1 MNSDL
6 KISRGEKLLDPKL
19 GIVGASGLVGRTLL
33 KVIDEHNFPF
43 RELRLFA
50 SDQSEGN
57 ELRVGNHYYPLRRLE
72 SNCFEGL
79 DLVFFVSTNQVS
91 LDWAATAVKSG
102 ALVIDNSKA
111 YRMDPAVPLIVPE
124 INGDQLFSNQGIIA
138 NPNCSTVQTVL
149 ALYPLEKEFGLKR
162 VVVSTYQSVSGS
174 GKLALEQL
182 KAERSGKKENDP
194 RIYPHPIFNN
204 CLPHIGTFLENGY
217 TDEEM
222 KMVHESRKILGLPDL
237 RITATT
243 VRVPVEN
250 SHSVSVNVELKTDF
264 NVESIRNLYLKTPGV
279 VLRDD
284 PSKAAYPLARE
295 AKGHDEVFVGRIRR
309 DFSLA
314 HGLNL
319 WVVAD
324 NLRKGAA
331 SNALQIAEYWL
342 QSRH

>member
-1 MNSDL
+1 
-6 KISRGEKLLDPKL
+6 
-19 GIVGASGLVGRTLL
+19 VGASGLVGRTLL
-33 KVIDEHNFPF
+33 EVIGEHNFPF
-43 RELRLFA
+43 RDLRLFA
-50 SDQSEGN
+50 SEQSEGN
-57 ELRVGNHYYPLRRLE
+57 ELQVGHRSYPLRRLE
-72 SNCFEGL
+72 PNCFAGL

-91 LDWAATAVKSG
+91 LDWAPEAVKSG

-124 INGDQLFSNQGIIA
+124 INGKQLFKNQGIIA

-149 ALYPLEKEFGLKR
+149 ALSPLEKAFGLER

-182 KAERSGKKENDP
+182 RAERNGKKEDYA
-194 RIYPHPIFNN
+194 RVYPHPIFNN

-222 KMVHESRKILGLPDL
+222 KMVHESRKILDLPDL

-243 VRVPVEN
+243 VRVPVES
-250 SHSVSVNVELKTDF
+250 SHSVSVNVELRKDF
-264 NVESIRNLYLKTPGV
+264 DLDSVRDLYLKTPGII
-279 VLRDD
+279 LRDD
-284 PSKAAYPLARE
+284 PAEAVYPLARE
-295 AKGHDEVFVGRIRR
+295 ARGHDEVFIGRIRR
-309 DFSLA
+309 DFSVT

>member
-1 MNSDL
+1 LPDS
-6 KISRGEKLLDPKL
+6 KI

-33 KVIDEHNFPF
+33 AVIAEHRFPF
-43 RELRLFA
+43 SELRLFA

-57 ELRVGNHYYPLRRLE
+57 QLQFGNHKYALRRLE
-72 SNCFEGL
+72 HNCFEGL
-79 DLVFFVSTNQVS
+79 DFVFFVSTNQVS
-91 LDWAATAVKSG
+91 LDWAPDAVKSG

-111 YRMDPAVPLIVPE
+111 YRMDPEVPLIVPE
-124 INGDQLFSNQGIIA
+124 INGNQLFRNRGIIA
-138 NPNCSTVQTVL
+138 NPNCSTVQTVM
-149 ALYPLEKEFGLKR
+149 ALYPLEKEFGLQR

-182 KAERSGKKENDP
+182 KSERAGVKEVHP
-194 RIYPHPIFNN
+194 KVYPHPIFNN

-222 KMVHESRKILGLPDL
+222 KMVHESRKILNLPEL

-243 VRVPVEN
+243 VRVPVEY
-250 SHSVSVNVELKTDF
+250 SHSISVNVELKKDF
-264 NVESIRNLYLKTPGV
+264 TLETVRNLYTKMPGV
-279 VLRDD
+279 ILRDE
-284 PSKAAYPLARE
+284 PQKNIYPLARE
-295 AKGHDEVFVGRIRR
+295 VSGQDAVFVGRIRR
-309 DFSLA
+309 DFSIPN
-314 HGLNL
+314 GLNL

>member
-1 MNSDL
+1 MP
-6 KISRGEKLLDPKL
+6 DPKI

-33 KVIDEHNFPF
+33 AVIAEHKFPF
-43 RELRLFA
+43 SELRLFA

-57 ELRVGNHYYPLRRLE
+57 ELRVGNHTYLLRRLE
-72 SNCFEGL
+72 PNCFEEL

-91 LDWAATAVKSG
+91 LDWAAAAVKSG

-111 YRMDPAVPLIVPE
+111 YRMDPDVPLIVPE
-124 INGDQLFSNQGIIA
+124 INGKQLFSNHGIIA
-138 NPNCSTVQTVL
+138 NPNCSTVQTVM
-149 ALYPLEKEFGLKR
+149 ALYPLEKEFGLER

-182 KAERSGKKENDP
+182 KAERSGKNEDYPK
-194 RIYPHPIFNN
+194 IYPHPIFNN

-222 KMVHESRKILGLPDL
+222 KMVNESRKILNLPDL

-250 SHSVSVNVELKTDF
+250 SHSISLNIELKNEFDL
-264 NVESIRNLYLKTPGV
+264 ESVRNLYLKTPGV
-279 VLRDD
+279 VLNDD
-284 PSKAAYPLARE
+284 PAKAVYPLARE
-295 AKGHDEVFVGRIRR
+295 ARGRDDVFVGRIRR
-309 DFSLA
+309 DFSIPN
-314 HGLNL
+314 GLNL

>member
-1 MNSDL
+1 MP
-6 KISRGEKLLDPKL
+6 DPKI

-33 KVIDEHNFPF
+33 AVIAEHKFPF
-43 RELRLFA
+43 SELRLFA

-57 ELRVGNHYYPLRRLE
+57 ELRVGNHTYLLRRLE
-72 SNCFEGL
+72 PNCFEEL

-91 LDWAATAVKSG
+91 LDWAAAAVKSG

-111 YRMDPAVPLIVPE
+111 YRMDPDVPLIVPE
-124 INGDQLFSNQGIIA
+124 INGKQLFSNHGIIA
-138 NPNCSTVQTVL
+138 NPNCSTVQTVM
-149 ALYPLEKEFGLKR
+149 ALYPLEKEFGLER

-182 KAERSGKKENDP
+182 KAERSGSKEDYLK
-194 RIYPHPIFNN
+194 IYPHPIFNN

-222 KMVHESRKILGLPDL
+222 KMVNESRKILNLPDL

-250 SHSVSVNVELKTDF
+250 SHSISLNIELKNEFDL
-264 NVESIRNLYLKTPGV
+264 ESVRNLYLKTPGV
-279 VLRDD
+279 VLNDD
-284 PSKAAYPLARE
+284 PAKAVYPLARE
-295 AKGHDEVFVGRIRR
+295 ARGRDDVFVGRIRR
-309 DFSLA
+309 DFSIPN
-314 HGLNL
+314 GLNL